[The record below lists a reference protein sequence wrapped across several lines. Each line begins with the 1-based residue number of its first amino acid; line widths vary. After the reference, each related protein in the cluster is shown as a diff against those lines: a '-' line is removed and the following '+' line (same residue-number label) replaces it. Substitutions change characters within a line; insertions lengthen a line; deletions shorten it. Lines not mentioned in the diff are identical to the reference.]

1 MQRYKENLTFQKI
14 NVPFI
19 KKSMWY
25 RNIFSYDNVYMCCEG
40 GIEYFYDKTGKY
52 LTQTYLPPNPDN
64 MKPVKWYNKSSIIIE
79 NTPSFTIG
87 EEYTCQVQFTS
98 QGLLYGFGTYRWHTC
113 IHTGQKLYSNTNFDY
128 IFVPYEDE

>member
-1 MQRYKENLTFQKI
+1 
-14 NVPFI
+14 
-19 KKSMWY
+19 
-25 RNIFSYDNVYMCCEG
+25 MCCEG

-64 MKPVKWYNKSSIIIE
+64 MKPVQWYNKPSTIIE

-98 QGLLYGFGTYRWHTC
+98 HGLLYGFGTYRWHTSK
-113 IHTGQKLYSNTNFDY
+113 HTGQKLYSDAIFDY